1 MDRESFSIERS
12 NITISPINEL
22 ANIETRDMV
31 YRDFLNMLN
40 LEGHHKSYLQR
51 IGFLNSTIDEQMYR
65 SIPKKKIKRRLIS
78 NSLKRKYDLAGIPG
92 FFQEEDW
99 CWTFSGPRGFFIPL
113 FDEQSRIQA
122 LSIHLDKEYN
132 GVTDMWFSS
141 NGKINGTATKNWIS
155 KSNITAN
162 TKTVVLTDD
171 LLLGNLIKAILNV
184 PIIAFSSISN
194 SYQILK
200 ALDNT
205 NIHNIIFTVRSV
217 DNQNLD
223 YIINRVFRDLIPIG
237 YNLEVKYVRDYEDV
251 LKDDFL
257 TLYRINK
264 VALFV

>member
-1 MDRESFSIERS
+1 
-12 NITISPINEL
+12 
-22 ANIETRDMV
+22 
-31 YRDFLNMLN
+31 MLN

-51 IGFLNSTIDEQMYR
+51 IGFLNSVIDEQMYR
-65 SIPKKKIKRRLIS
+65 SIPNKKIKRRLIS

-99 CWTFSGPRGFFIPL
+99 GWTFSGSCGFFIPI
-113 FDEQSRIQA
+113 FNENNKIQA
-122 LSIHLDKEYN
+122 LSIHLDRAYN
-132 GVTDMWFSS
+132 NITDMWFSS
-141 NGKINGTATKNWIS
+141 SGKINGTATKNWIS

-205 NIHNIIFTVRSV
+205 NIHNIIFIVRSV

-223 YIINRVFRDLIPIG
+223 YIINRIFRDLIPLG
-237 YNLEVKYVRDYEDV
+237 YNLETKYVRDYKDV

-257 TLYRINK
+257 TLYRLK
-264 VALFV
+264 KTA